1 MFAATSAATNVTP
14 SKRDHC
20 AAFPSWVIMWRGG
33 MSMNY
38 VCESA
43 GFVQHHHYYTNTLSQ
58 FYSIFLYIWS
68 QFMQQEKEKKSVEH
82 TGCHHTQAFIY
93 RLSTE
98 RDWKTAPSIA
108 DMWHLSYKPFV
119 YLSAFGLEFVCQ
131 L

>member
-43 GFVQHHHYYTNTLSQ
+43 GFVHTIITTQTHSPSFIL
-58 FYSIFLYIWS
+58 FFLYIWS
-68 QFMQQEKEKKSVEH
+68 QFMQQEKEKRVWNIQGVITPKHLFTDWAPKE
-82 TGCHHTQAFIY
+82 TGKLLQ
-93 RLSTE
+93 
-98 RDWKTAPSIA
+98 
-108 DMWHLSYKPFV
+108 V
-119 YLSAFGLEFVCQ
+119 
-131 L
+131 